1 MTTLSRILNKHLNPC
16 EKERLEKEKENKETY
31 VSAVLVCAGNSTRMG
46 TEKSKQFIE
55 ILNRPAIFYTLS
67 AFENALSVNEVV
79 IVCRERD
86 KMEFQSIVAH
96 YNFSKVTAITNGGE
110 TRSVSVKNG
119 IKETSKKTTHIAVH
133 DGARCLITT
142 EEIEKVVLSGILTGA
157 SALGVP
163 VKDTIKVVNSDNTIK
178 DTPDRSTLRA
188 IQTPQVFNKEKYLK
202 FLAMAESDA
211 VDFTDDCKLFEYCG
225 EKVTVVD
232 GLYTNIK
239 LTTQDDILVAKSILE
254 SRGVNCE

>member
-1 MTTLSRILNKHLNPC
+1 MNNVAVILG
-16 EKERLEKEKENKETY
+16 
-31 VSAVLVCAGNSTRMG
+31 AGAGTRMKS
-46 TEKSKQFIE
+46 EKSKLLLEIGGKTVIE
-55 ILNRPAIFYTLS
+55 RTVAVFSELAEIDEII
-67 AFENALSVNEVV
+67 V
-79 IVCRERD
+79 VCRESD
-86 KMEFQSIVAH
+86 LESFENVLADYDIS
-96 YNFSKVTAITNGGE
+96 YCFGGE
-110 TRSVSVKNG
+110 TRQESVIN
-119 IKETSKKTTHIAVH
+119 AVDTIDECDYILIH
-133 DGARCLITT
+133 DGARPLVTR
-142 EEIEKVVLSGILTGA
+142 EEILRTLDKAIETGA
-157 SALGVP
+157 SAVGVP

-188 IQTPQVFNKEKYLK
+188 IQTPQVFHKEKYLK

-225 EKVTVVD
+225 QTVTVVD